1 MIIGS
6 KLENQIEMIQ
16 QSRNSPSGSGSP
28 QLTAATKNFPA
39 YKGARHYYE
48 PHRYCR
54 QIHMTLAGRF
64 FFDEDKFEACAYVV
78 LKALSEGAQSVCF
91 DAREMQLLEVSY
103 APIDSFDV
111 INPYPIEALEFQA
124 AQYTYE
130 EAALSLKF
138 AEPLRQGQLVVARI
152 HYVIERPNSG
162 LYFVHKKKKSDAGYN
177 CIWTQGQD
185 TDSPYWFP
193 CQDDPRMKL
202 TVVQRFSFPAGWKGL
217 GNGQCLSDTT
227 EGEWRTQ
234 EWALRHPHAPYLVA
248 FACGEFHEH
257 SGTWRGREVNVLVPH
272 KYAECAPQLVQDT
285 SKMME
290 FYSNYWGY
298 EYPWSKYGQAF
309 VADFLYGGMENTTAT
324 FNTDNVL
331 GPQEFLVGSESKNF
345 LVMHELAHQWFGDT
359 VTCET
364 WSEGWL
370 NEGFA
375 THSEVLW
382 EEHCHGKASGIF
394 YLMDNFQD
402 GYLTESKTYQRPIV
416 YNQFEFVSEI
426 FDAHLYDKGA
436 LVLNHLRDTLG
447 EDAFRRAVGHYL
459 TKHQFSPVTT
469 QDLIRS
475 IEESTGFNARKFFD
489 TFVFKAGHIELE
501 AEVKKVEA
509 LPFGLEVS
517 IVQKQSGAA
526 DAPAEF
532 QTRVFIQC
540 ENGESEER
548 LLLISKTE
556 EKIILTASSQV
567 LFAVVDPN
575 CALVGCVKQKLSQSF
590 CQAILQTTESSSSL
604 LSYFKFLAVKSLAE
618 GYVNDE
624 NRTLITNWLK
634 SESLWRARAS
644 TYKMLAESHPE
655 LAAQILTQSVEKHPL
670 ARGEWLKAVSQADLA
685 DKANWVRQLKEI
697 ASSVSEPTMVRES
710 ALSSL
715 LSLLKR
721 TPTLRSQ
728 DERTSLVLWAW
739 SLARGKSHLGIVE
752 AAAVRVIAEVAQ
764 PAELSSFQE
773 ILDDQLLPFRQRV
786 AALKA
791 IGGLSN
797 RFPETRAETRAL
809 LQQYADKHH
818 PVRLIA
824 ALPDAW
830 VESKDAALSASFDSY
845 INRKNYGLLSMLI
858 PRARRS
864 QERFFKALAPH
875 GVADQFAELSELKDK
890 VRKLSKEIEELK
902 EIFKTS
908 AVAAQKS

>member
-6 KLENQIEMIQ
+6 RLETQIEMTQ
-16 QSRNSPSGSGSP
+16 QSRNSPSGSGSAN
-28 QLTAATKNFPA
+28 LAAATKNFPA
-39 YKGARHYYE
+39 YKGARQYYE

-78 LKALSEGAQSVCF
+78 LKALSEGARNVGF
-91 DAREMQLLEVSY
+91 DAREMQFLEVSY
-103 APIDSFDV
+103 AHIDSFDV
-111 INPYPIEALEFQA
+111 INPYPIEGLEYQA
-124 AQYTYE
+124 AEYTYE
-130 EAALSLKF
+130 GASLTLKF
-138 AEPLRQGQLVVARI
+138 AKSMRQGQLVVARI
-152 HYVIERPNSG
+152 HYVIERPNAG
-162 LYFVHKKKKSDAGYN
+162 LYFVHKKKKTDAGYD

-202 TVVQRFSFPAGWKGL
+202 TVLQRFSFPAGWKGL

-257 SGTWRGREVNVLVPH
+257 SGNWRGREVNVLVPH
-272 KYAECAPQLVQDT
+272 KYAECAAQLVQDT
-285 SKMME
+285 SKMLE

-331 GPQEFLVGSESKNF
+331 GPQEFLCGSESKNF

-394 YLMDNFQD
+394 YLMDSFQD
-402 GYLTESKTYQRPIV
+402 GYLAESKTYQRPIV
-416 YNQFEFVSEI
+416 YNQFEYVSEI

-509 LPFGLEVS
+509 KPFGIEISVM
-517 IVQKQSGAA
+517 QKQSGASES
-526 DAPAEF
+526 PVEF
-532 QTRVFIQC
+532 QTRVFIQY

-548 LLLISKTE
+548 PLLISKTE
-556 EKIILTASSQV
+556 EKILLSASSQV
-567 LFAVVDPN
+567 AFAILDPN
-575 CALVGCVKQKLSQSF
+575 CAIVGCVKQKMSQGF
-590 CQAILQTTESSSSL
+590 CQAILQTTECTSSA

-624 NRTLITNWLK
+624 SRELITSWLK
-634 SESLWRARAS
+634 SETLWRARAV

-670 ARGEWLKAVSQADLA
+670 ARGEWLKSVSQADLS
-685 DKANWVRQLKEI
+685 DKSSWILQLKEI
-697 ASSVSEPTMVRES
+697 AASATEPTLVRES
-710 ALSSL
+710 AVSSL

-721 TPTLRSQ
+721 TPTLRRE
-728 DERTSLVLWAW
+728 DERKALVVWAW

-752 AAAVRVIAEVAQ
+752 AAAIRLITEVAQ
-764 PAELSSFQE
+764 PDELTSFQE
-773 ILDDQLLPFRQRV
+773 MLDDHLLPFRQRV
-786 AALKA
+786 ASLKA
-791 IGGLSN
+791 IGGLSS

-809 LQQYADKHH
+809 LQQYADKHQ

-830 VESKDAALSASFDSY
+830 VESRDAALTGSFDSY
-845 INRKNYGLLSMLI
+845 IHRKNYGLLSMLI

-890 VRKLSKEIEELK
+890 VRKLSKEIDELK
-902 EIFKTS
+902 EL
-908 AVAAQKS
+908 